1 MSEHILNRDFLL
13 SGRLGEEIRRWSPDV
28 HVLTDE
34 ERAASLAAFMA
45 ERPRGGEGCDDGGR
59 DGGERDGGVW
69 VFAYG
74 SLIWNPM
81 VHHAERLAAHT
92 PDWHRSFCLAT
103 KGGRGTPENP
113 GLMLGLRP
121 GPGHLGGGC
130 TGVAFRI
137 EENLVAPEL
146 DLLWR
151 REMVAR
157 GYIPRW
163 VPMTTPDGQAVGHG
177 VAFTI
182 DPGGPGYCDL
192 PEDEVVQRL
201 ATARGRMGTAAEYL
215 FRTRDGLRAL
225 DIHCPFVERIGALVD
240 AELAAANPD

>member
-1 MSEHILNRDFLL
+1 MAQHVLTREYLL
-13 SGRLGEEIRRWSPDV
+13 SGQLSEEIRKWSPEMR
-28 HVLTDE
+28 VLSDE
-34 ERAASLAAFMA
+34 ERRASLHALLA
-45 ERPRGGEGCDDGGR
+45 ERPDPAGQ
-59 DGGERDGGVW
+59 GVW

-74 SLIWNPM
+74 SLIWNPL
-81 VHHAERLAAHT
+81 VHHVQRRVAHT

-121 GPGHLGGGC
+121 GGGC

-137 EENLVAPEL
+137 AEAAIEPEL

-163 VPMTTPDGQAVGHG
+163 VPLQDGDGRPLGHG
-177 VAFTI
+177 IAFTI
-182 DPGGPGYCDL
+182 DPEGPGYCDL
-192 PEDEVVQRL
+192 PEEMVVRRL

-215 FRTRDGLRAL
+215 YRTRDGLRDL
-225 DIHCPFVERIGALVD
+225 GIHCPFVERIAGLVD
-240 AELAAANPD
+240 AEMAALSAPTAR

>member
-1 MSEHILNRDFLL
+1 MSEHVLNREFLL
-13 SGRLGEEIRRWSPDV
+13 SGRLGEEIRRWSPDL

-34 ERAASLAAFMA
+34 ERAASLATFLA
-45 ERPRGGEGCDDGGR
+45 ERPEGRVGL
-59 DGGERDGGVW
+59 W

-81 VHHAERLAAHT
+81 VHHVERRPAHT

-103 KGGRGTPENP
+103 KGGRGTPDNP

-121 GPGHLGGGC
+121 GGGC

-137 EENLVAPEL
+137 EEHLVAPEL

-163 VPMTTPDGQAVGHG
+163 VPLSAPDGATIGHG
-177 VAFTI
+177 IAFTI

-192 PEDEVVQRL
+192 DETVVVRRL
-201 ATARGRMGTAAEYL
+201 ATARGQMGSAAEYL
-215 FRTRDGLRAL
+215 FRTRDGLREL
-225 DIHCPFVERIGALVD
+225 GIHCPFVEHIAKLVD
-240 AELAAANPD
+240 AEMANAAPS

>member
-1 MSEHILNRDFLL
+1 MSQHVLNREFLL
-13 SGRLGEEIRRWSPDV
+13 SGRLGEEIRRWSPDM

-34 ERAASLAAFMA
+34 ERAASLATFLAD
-45 ERPRGGEGCDDGGR
+45 RPDHG
-59 DGGERDGGVW
+59 GGVL

-81 VHHAERLAAHT
+81 VHHVERLAAHT
-92 PDWHRSFCLAT
+92 SEWHRSFCLAT
-103 KGGRGTPENP
+103 KGGRGTPDNP

-121 GPGHLGGGC
+121 GGGC

-137 EENLVAPEL
+137 EEHLMAAEL

-163 VPMTTPDGQAVGHG
+163 VPLATPDGDAIGHG

-192 PEDEVVQRL
+192 DEAMVVQRL
-201 ATARGRMGTAAEYL
+201 ATARGQMGTAAEYL
-215 FRTRDGLRAL
+215 YRTRDGLREL
-225 DIHCPFVERIGALVD
+225 SIHCQFVERIASLVD
-240 AELAAANPD
+240 AEMATAKPS